1 MPSSSRRPPRRSPR
15 PPEERTTP
23 TEHRVALLLAGFLAL
38 VGVGAAVAGS
48 MDEGADTVAA
58 VAGEA
63 EAEAAT
69 DDAGTEGDAGQEG
82 AAGALRSFTVAATGD
97 ILIHES
103 VAEKAGE
110 YGGDGFDFRPMFELV
125 APTLSAADLAIC
137 HLESPVSADNRD
149 LAYYPAFRVPFQ
161 IVDAIAD
168 AGYDGCSLASNHAL
182 DGGEP
187 TVLATLAKAE
197 AAGIETAGMAASPDD
212 AQRLTLYE
220 VAGVTVGQLSF
231 TYGLNTGPLAAGQ
244 EHLTNIISQEAVLAA
259 AARLRAAGAEFVIAS
274 LHWGTEY
281 QNAANELQTSLV
293 EPLLAS
299 PDIDLILGHHA
310 HVVQPIQQVGAEYA
324 VLGLGNFL
332 SNQSP
337 ESCSVCPPGTQD
349 GVIVQLEV
357 TETAPGA
364 FAVTG
369 IDALPTWVDRTTY
382 EIVPLDGS
390 AEAGRDPE
398 VLRTSRDRTLALLA
412 QMGVPVS

>member
-1 MPSSSRRPPRRSPR
+1 VPTSSRRPRRSSPR

-23 TEHRVALLLAGFLAL
+23 TEHRAALLLAGFLAL
-38 VGVGAAVAGS
+38 VGLGAAVAGTI
-48 MDEGADTVAA
+48 DDGADTVAA

-63 EAEAAT
+63 EAAA
-69 DDAGTEGDAGQEG
+69 AGDGEDTGEDGAGEG
-82 AAGALRSFTVAATGD
+82 AADALRSFSVAATGD

-103 VAEKAGE
+103 VALKAGE

-125 APTLSAADLAIC
+125 APALSGADLALC

-161 IVDAIAD
+161 ILDAIAD

-197 AAGIETAGMAASPDD
+197 AAGVETAGMASSAED
-212 AQRLTLYE
+212 AQRLTLYD

-244 EHLTNIISQEAVLAA
+244 EHLTNLISQEAVLAA

-281 QNAANELQTSLV
+281 QNAPNELQSTLV

-310 HVVQPIQQVGAEYA
+310 HVVQPIQQVGSEYA

-349 GVIVQLEV
+349 GVVLQLTV
-357 TETAPGA
+357 TETAPRT
-364 FAVTG
+364 FAVTS
-369 IDALPTWVDRTTY
+369 IDPLPTWVDRTTY
-382 EIVPLDGS
+382 EIVPLDGT

-412 QMGVPVS
+412 QLGVPVG

>member
-1 MPSSSRRPPRRSPR
+1 VPTSSRRPPRRSPR

-23 TEHRVALLLAGFLAL
+23 TEHRAALLLAGFLAL
-38 VGVGAAVAGS
+38 VGLGAAVAGTI
-48 MDEGADTVAA
+48 DDGADTVAA

-63 EAEAAT
+63 EAVAAG
-69 DDAGTEGDAGQEG
+69 DEDAGADGTDEG
-82 AAGALRSFTVAATGD
+82 AADALRSFTVAATGD

-103 VAEKAGE
+103 VALKAGE

-125 APTLSAADLAIC
+125 APALSGADLAIC

-161 IVDAIAD
+161 ILDAVAD

-197 AAGIETAGMAASPDD
+197 AAGIETAGMASRAED
-212 AQRLTLYE
+212 AQRLTLYD

-281 QNAANELQTSLV
+281 QNAPNELQSTLV

-310 HVVQPIQQVGAEYA
+310 HVVQPIQQVGSEYA

-349 GVIVQLEV
+349 GVVLQLTV
-357 TETAPGA
+357 TETAPGT
-364 FAVTG
+364 FAVTS
-369 IDALPTWVDRTTY
+369 IDPLPTWVDRTTY
-382 EIVPLDGS
+382 EIVPLDGT
-390 AEAGRDPE
+390 AEDGRDPE

-412 QMGVPVS
+412 QLGVPVS